1 MALPYPRLELR
12 WRPTRE
18 GEYDGYEWA
27 CDYVL
32 VLHRA
37 TVGDMRSNHYNP
49 ETGAERYCAKP
60 VEYLLNTSYRGST
73 AEPYAGDT
81 PYREGAHAAWDS
93 VALGVPA
100 YSVYKRKSKRLK
112 PNEAQV
118 ATVKSRMDGTDTG
131 LRKNR
136 KK

>member
-37 TVGDMRSNHYNP
+37 TVGDMRSNRYDKDTGR
-49 ETGAERYCAKP
+49 ETYCAKP
-60 VEYLLNTSYRGST
+60 VEYVLNTSYRGST
-73 AEPYAGDT
+73 VTPYAGDT
-81 PYREGAHAAWDS
+81 PYREGAHIQWDS
-93 VALGVPA
+93 YVTGIPA
-100 YSVYKRKSKRLK
+100 YSVYKGKSKRLK
-112 PNEAQV
+112 INDNCAATAQ
-118 ATVKSRMDGTDTG
+118 SRLDGTDTG
-131 LRKNR
+131 LRRNR